1 MEDLKDLKNIS
12 LKKFF
17 KEITKITEETLKENP
32 NYLVR
37 LKIDIKFGGDTEA
50 DAKIIIDESTYVLYD
65 SVIKSKTKKE
75 I

>member
-37 LKIDIKFGGDTEA
+37 LKIDIKFGGETEGKV
-50 DAKIIIDESTYVLYD
+50 DLIIDKSTYVVYD
-65 SVIKSKTKKE
+65 TTKNNK
-75 I
+75 

>member
-1 MEDLKDLKNIS
+1 MKMEELKNLKNIS

-17 KEITKITEETLKENP
+17 KEITKITEETLKENS

-50 DAKIIIDESTYVLYD
+50 DAKIIMDKNTYVIYD
-65 SVIKSKTKKE
+65 GIVKSKKE